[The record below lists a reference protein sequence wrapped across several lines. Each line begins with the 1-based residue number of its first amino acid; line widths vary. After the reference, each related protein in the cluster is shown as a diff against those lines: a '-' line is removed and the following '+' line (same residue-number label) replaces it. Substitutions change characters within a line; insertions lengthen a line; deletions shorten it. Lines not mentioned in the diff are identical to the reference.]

1 MSQERI
7 EELKKLHEMS
17 SPEMEKFLKSI
28 TATLKNK
35 STKDMVWILRGIPN
49 VVQGYHSVIDELF
62 EEIDRIEA
70 ELTKEREANKKL
82 LSGLEWYGNELRYY
96 MPTELLND
104 NGRRAR
110 YIISSVQGGNE
121 PNEG

>member
-1 MSQERI
+1 MST
-7 EELKKLHEMS
+7 LKDFWSNPLNIVNA
-17 SPEMEKFLKSI
+17 SPEDI
-28 TATLKNK
+28 Q
-35 STKDMVWILRGIPN
+35 KDILAYLDQ
-49 VVQGYHSVIDELF
+49 VEQLQ
-62 EEIDRIEA
+62 A
-70 ELTKEREANKKL
+70 ELTKEREANKKM

-110 YIISSVQGGNE
+110 YIISSVEEGNE